1 MEFNVEELRAYI
13 KAFNSIHV
21 DTPEEHNE
29 MIKILHGLG
38 FKIGYT
44 NNGRF
49 AKFHYISLGTIER
62 DCIHTSLN
70 GPMRYD
76 KEIVEYKDL
85 PVRFPMD
92 KTFSCASPAE
102 LLTLLQMA

>member
-1 MEFNVEELRAYI
+1 MEFNAEELRAYI

-21 DTPEEHNE
+21 DTPEEHHATVE
-29 MIKILHGLG
+29 LLRELG
-38 FKIGYT
+38 FQIGYKPE
-44 NNGRF
+44 NEWDRC
-49 AKFHYISLGTIER
+49 HYISFGNFDTAR
-62 DCIHTSLN
+62 IHTRSDK
-70 GPMRYD
+70 PMYKD

-102 LLTLLQMA
+102 LLALLQMA